1 MKKINQIQLLL
12 FLSIFLGC
20 NGETLEVVINTPSI
34 QCGMCQ
40 KNIEMGLSS
49 VNGISASKV
58 DLATKVTTVKY
69 FKDRIDIPKIEKEI
83 SNLGYQ
89 ANNILADDIKYES
102 LPACCKIGGMDK
114 I

>member
-1 MKKINQIQLLL
+1 MKKIYQIQLLL
-12 FLSIFLGC
+12 FLSLFLGC
-20 NGETLEVVINTPSI
+20 DGETLEVVINTPSI

-58 DLATKVTTVKY
+58 DLATKETRVKY
-69 FKDRIDIPKIEKEI
+69 FKDRIDISKIEKEI

-89 ANNILADDIKYES
+89 ANNILADGIKYES